1 MAIIHLVKDLAYRI
15 DTSVMG
21 RQLLRSVTSVT
32 ANYRAALRARSKA
45 EFYAKLCIIVEEMDE
60 TNFWMAIMTKSGT
73 ITSDIAALEKSDE
86 LLKIFSSS
94 KKTVR
99 LRLQAQAKS
108 SNHQINKSSIVM
120 PGWWNW

>member
-1 MAIIHLVKDLAYRI
+1 
-15 DTSVMG
+15 MG
-21 RQLLRSVTSVT
+21 RQLLRSVASVT

-73 ITSDIAALEKSDE
+73 ITSDIAALEKESDE

-108 SNHQINKSSIVM
+108 SNH
-120 PGWWNW
+120 